1 MLWAGGSVGK
11 IANDLA
17 DLRDREAAAAWGI
30 PRVTAYDGHRAMLS
44 PACRYQRSQFVHP
57 PAPPRALGLRFFL
70 AGIVPDVA
78 IGPLRLKLMLVT
90 TFVVV
95 NHFDCKRS
103 CFLRG

>member
-44 PACRYQRSQFVHP
+44 PGVPVPTVPVRTSP
-57 PAPPRALGLRFFL
+57 SAPTRARTVFFL